1 MSVLW
6 SEEMGKYIKE
16 CVLVMWDIYIYIY
29 IYLYIY
35 IYIYKIYGLDYVRS
49 KEKTWKRKEVKKS
62 IGTEN
67 EKLV

>member
-1 MSVLW
+1 VCY
-6 SEEMGKYIKE
+6 GVKKGGN
-16 CVLVMWDIYIYIY
+16 IYGVCFGYV
-29 IYLYIY
+29 

>member
-1 MSVLW
+1 VLW

-29 IYLYIY
+29 I
-35 IYIYKIYGLDYVRS
+35 IYGLDYVRS

-67 EKLV
+67 EKLM